1 MVDPERRIDVFWD
14 GEKGT
19 KYDIT
24 LSVNVEDR
32 KGILADITSIIAD
45 TNTDIRTV
53 EAQSFED
60 QKGAIDATVS
70 ISNVKELEP
79 DAGRQ
84 SRALGDEPP
93 CAVHVVS
100 DGATMNPIDRVEKWN
115 FVGVV
120 AAEVSEPWGAGALV
134 EHCTYWGLY
143 FRRYHL
149 FDT

>member
-1 MVDPERRIDVFWD
+1 MT
-14 GEKGT
+14 GT
-19 KYDIT
+19 
-24 LSVNVEDR
+24 
-32 KGILADITSIIAD
+32 
-45 TNTDIRTV
+45 TNSSR
-53 EAQSFED
+53 SL
-60 QKGAIDATVS
+60 GAIEVGELARP
-70 ISNVKELEP
+70 LEP